1 LPKERS
7 LFMKTVM
14 LGGSMVRGGR
24 FISKCLE
31 NVGQV
36 ARSNTTNIPE
46 VAKRRCGLMPKGE
59 GFFE

>member
-1 LPKERS
+1 
-7 LFMKTVM
+7 MKTVV

-31 NVGQV
+31 NVGQGV
-36 ARSNTTNIPE
+36 RSNATNIPE